1 MTGRAGTPAVCRVYR
16 EQAFMAESG
25 PPSSPANDVY
35 SLLII
40 VAAAFM
46 MLGTVVLAVRSGAL
60 FDSWLPF

>member
-1 MTGRAGTPAVCRVYR
+1 
-16 EQAFMAESG
+16 MAESG